1 MGARDATARAHVAQR
16 ETRAVAQRSNVHATV
31 VAQPA
36 RFQSRVRGV
45 AGTPLLAAFVAVAVV
60 NGAACRAGSAP
71 IDGGDAGPAPDTTP
85 KLCATQ
91 TACEATRVHACR
103 DGRFA
108 EVIEECGPERTC
120 SRGRC
125 TSLACADAERN
136 PGAILGCSFYT
147 LHLDNVAS
155 DDLLP
160 ASVLVTNPG
169 QVPANAT
176 LQHRLG
182 GQWTDLTK
190 AVVSPMQSVRLALPV
205 GHFEGGGPAA
215 QSALRLVT
223 DLPVT
228 VAHVQSDDTGSAPS
242 RSSAAT
248 LLLPEHVLGRRY
260 RAIAY
265 PQLAT
270 AQVVLDVSQRQG
282 AGQLVIIGTQ
292 DRTSVTVKPPV
303 DVVLGPAG
311 GAPPAGTNGAFKLVL
326 DEGDY
331 EQIYTSRDG
340 DDLTGTEIVAD
351 RPVAVFSGNIATTY
365 GQMGVGINSGDL
377 AHEQLLPV
385 ASWSSSFVAASLPPK
400 VGVCDSLY
408 DTGPT
413 SIWRIVADEA
423 NTQIQFQAAKNVMG
437 PFAPRT
443 LGAGERLRLFVPAGV
458 SFSVKAS
465 APIEIMQGTD
475 CEATLSSAVPAG
487 PWLTDLWFAT
497 LPTYDTALAVV
508 RRMGQSVVLDDARL
522 ADALFVPAGMGFEV
536 GQIPLDACPAAQGV
550 CTHHLS
556 GQFGVTMRGQDVLT
570 SWALTVPTWRPCLD
584 PDVSTCSN

>member
-1 MGARDATARAHVAQR
+1 M
-16 ETRAVAQRSNVHATV
+16 V

-36 RFQSRVRGV
+36 RFQRRVRSV
-45 AGTPLLAAFVAVAVV
+45 AGTPALALVAALVV
-60 NGAACRAGSAP
+60 VSGAACRAGSAAV
-71 IDGGDAGPAPDTTP
+71 DGGDAGPTPDTTP
-85 KLCATQ
+85 KLCTTP

-103 DGRFA
+103 DGRLA
-108 EVIEECGPERTC
+108 DVIEECGPERTC

-125 TSLACADAERN
+125 TSLPCADTERN

-147 LHLDNVAS
+147 LHLDNVTS
-155 DDLLP
+155 DDTLP
-160 ASVLVTNPG
+160 SSVLVTNPG

-176 LQHRLG
+176 LERRLG

-190 AVVSPMQSVRLALPV
+190 AVVPPMQSVRLALPQ

-228 VAHVQSDDTGSAPS
+228 VAHVQSDDTGSMPS
-242 RSSAAT
+242 RSSGAT

-270 AQVVLDVSQRQG
+270 AQVVLDDSQRQG
-282 AGQLVIIGTQ
+282 AGQLVIVGTQ
-292 DRTSVTVKPPV
+292 NRTSVTVTPPS
-303 DVVLGPAG
+303 DVLLGPAG
-311 GAPPAGTNGAFKLVL
+311 GAPPAGTNGTFNLVL

-351 RPVAVFSGNIATTY
+351 KAIAVFSGNIATTY
-365 GQMGVGINSGDL
+365 GQMGAGINSGDL

-385 ASWSSSFVAASLPPK
+385 ASWSRSFVAASLPPRA
-400 VGVCDSLY
+400 GVCDSLY

-423 NTQIQFQAAKNVMG
+423 NTQIQFQAATGVSG

-458 SFSVKAS
+458 SFAVKAT
-465 APIEIMQGTD
+465 APIEIMQGMD
-475 CEATLSSAVPAG
+475 CEATLSSAVSAG
-487 PWLTDLWFAT
+487 PWLGDLWFAA

-508 RRMGQSVVLDDARL
+508 RKTGQPVVLDDARL
-522 ADALFVPAGMGFEV
+522 ADTQFAPAGMGFEV
-536 GQIPLDACPAAQGV
+536 GQIAVAACPAADGV

-570 SWALTVPTWRPCLD
+570 SWALTVPTWAPCLD